1 MARLPNVVDEQL
13 LDDGRKVLTFELN
26 GRRREVVFGL
36 APPAAGTRPGRL
48 HQGRSRERDVKANA
62 LLESLLDP
70 VQVADWRVTGTFWVE
85 SRRGPVQL
93 GRLYSLVHHP
103 EDAPDEERVL
113 CVVPDDH
120 RKLPAADIWANL
132 LLVLRV
138 CPDEF
143 FDVANLVSVRRRRD

>member
-1 MARLPNVVDEQL
+1 VRHLPNVVDEQL
-13 LDDGRKVLTFELN
+13 LGDGRKLLTFEVN
-26 GRRREVVFGL
+26 GRRREVMFGL
-36 APPAAGTRPGRL
+36 ARPDLRPQPGRL
-48 HQGRSRERDVKANA
+48 YQAPHREREVKANA

-70 VQVADWRVTGTFWVE
+70 EQLADWRATRTFWVA

-93 GRLYSLVHHP
+93 GRLYSLLHHP

-120 RKLPAADIWANL
+120 RKLPAADVWANL

-143 FDVANLVSVRRRRD
+143 FDVANVMSVRPRR